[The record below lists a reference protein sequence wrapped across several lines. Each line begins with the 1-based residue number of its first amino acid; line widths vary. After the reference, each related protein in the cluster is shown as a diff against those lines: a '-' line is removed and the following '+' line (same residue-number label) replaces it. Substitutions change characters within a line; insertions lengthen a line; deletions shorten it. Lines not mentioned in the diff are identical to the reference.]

1 MELVTARNKRHGKH
15 EWKSVPRLGAAA
27 RRRARRWV
35 ALTALAPV
43 LLVPTTLMAA
53 SSSFLAEPRHPVL
66 GDPDSRELGVSGNLP
81 QAPLLSPEV
90 LERAADPQ
98 RLAAEA
104 EQLVELPT
112 GPLGIPE
119 SMLAAYVKA
128 ARQVERG
135 CGLHWSVLASIGR
148 IESGHA
154 RSGSVDVLGTTVRAV
169 LGPRLSG
176 GPGIAAIPDTDA
188 GRYDGDPVW
197 DRAVGPMQFIPSTWN
212 KFAVDGNDD
221 GVTSPHNIHDASLA
235 AARYLCSG
243 GGDLRE
249 PQSLAAAV
257 FRYNHSDSYVRTVL
271 IWAVAYAKGVTPT
284 PSELAPEVGDV
295 LDGERLPDGPQVLA
309 MAPPAPAPAQAPAPA
324 SAPPAAPAPT
334 GPPPPAPES
343 RPAESQISITPPE
356 IARPSAPDLNPPVAT
371 PPNSTQPG
379 HLPMPHPAPPGATQ
393 PGPPPST
400 TQPGPPPTAPQPGPP
415 PSGTQPSPPPTAPQP
430 GPPPSGTQPSPPP
443 TAPQPGPPP
452 SGTQPGP
459 PPGATQPGPPPSGT
473 QPGPPPDGTQPGPP
487 PGATQPGPPS
497 TQPGPPPTVPQ
508 PGPPPS
514 GTQPG
519 SPPDSSQPGPP
530 PPAEQPAAP
539 PPEPTSPPSSTP
551 DEAPKACDPTV
562 LANGGFA
569 TSPGAVPGAS
579 DPHSAVPGQTVYVDQ
594 GTAGQL
600 EPCVV
605 PDGFAAPPR

>member
-1 MELVTARNKRHGKH
+1 MELVGARNKRHGKH

-53 SSSFLAEPRHPVL
+53 SSSFLAESQHPAQ
-66 GDPDSRELGVSGNLP
+66 GDPDRELGVTGNLP

-98 RLAAEA
+98 RLATEA
-104 EQLVELPT
+104 EQQVELPT
-112 GPLGIPE
+112 GSLGIPE
-119 SMLAAYVKA
+119 PMLAAYVKA
-128 ARQVERG
+128 ARQVERS

-212 KFAVDGNDD
+212 RFAVDGNDD
-221 GVTSPHNIHDASLA
+221 GVASPHNIHDASLA

-243 GGDLRE
+243 GGDLRA
-249 PQSLAAAV
+249 PQNLAAAV

-271 IWAVAYAKGVTPT
+271 IWAAAYAKGVTPT

-295 LDGERLPDGPQVLA
+295 LDGERLPDGLQVLA
-309 MAPPAPAPAQAPAPA
+309 MGPAAPAPAQPPAPA
-324 SAPPAAPAPT
+324 SAPTAA
-334 GPPPPAPES
+334 PAPES
-343 RPAESQISITPPE
+343 RPGEPPISITPPE
-356 IARPSAPDLNPPVAT
+356 IARPSAPDLDPPAAT

-379 HLPMPHPAPPGATQ
+379 HLPAPQPAPPNSTQ
-393 PGPPPST
+393 PVP
-400 TQPGPPPTAPQPGPP
+400 PQPGPP
-415 PSGTQPSPPPTAPQP
+415 PNSTQPSPPPSGAQP
-430 GPPPSGTQPSPPP
+430 GPPPNG
-443 TAPQPGPPP
+443 
-452 SGTQPGP
+452 
-459 PPGATQPGPPPSGT
+459 TQPGPPPSGT
-473 QPGPPPDGTQPGPP
+473 QPGPPPDSAQPGPP
-487 PGATQPGPPS
+487 PPAGPATPPG
-497 TQPGPPPTVPQ
+497 TPQ
-508 PGPPPS
+508 H
-514 GTQPG
+514 
-519 SPPDSSQPGPP
+519 PP

-539 PPEPTSPPSSTP
+539 PPEPTSPPSPTP
-551 DEAPKACDPTV
+551 DEAPKACDPAV

-569 TSPGAVPGAS
+569 TSSGAVPGVS

-600 EPCVV
+600 EPCIV
-605 PDGFAAPPR
+605 PDGFAPPQ

>member
-1 MELVTARNKRHGKH
+1 MFGLGMELVGARNKRHGKH

-43 LLVPTTLMAA
+43 LLVPTTLMGA
-53 SSSFLAEPRHPVL
+53 SSSFLAEPHRPVQ
-66 GDPDSRELGVSGNLP
+66 GDPDPRELGVGGNLP

-90 LERAADPQ
+90 RERAADPQ
-98 RLAAEA
+98 RLAAGA
-104 EQLVELPT
+104 EQQVELPT
-112 GPLGIPE
+112 GSLGIPE
-119 SMLAAYVKA
+119 PMLAAYVKA
-128 ARQVERG
+128 ARQVESS

-212 KFAVDGNDD
+212 RFAVDGNDD
-221 GVTSPHNIHDASLA
+221 GVASPQNIHDASLA

-243 GGDLRE
+243 GGDLRD
-249 PQSLAAAV
+249 PQNLAAAV

-271 IWAVAYAKGVTPT
+271 IWAAAYAKGVTPT

-295 LDGERLPDGPQVLA
+295 LDGERLPDGPAVLA
-309 MAPPAPAPAQAPAPA
+309 MGPAAPAPAQPPAPA
-324 SAPPAAPAPT
+324 SAPPTAPAPT

-343 RPAESQISITPPE
+343 RPGEPPISITPPE
-356 IARPSAPDLNPPVAT
+356 IARPSAPDLDPSAAT
-371 PPNSTQPG
+371 PPNSTQPA
-379 HLPMPHPAPPGATQ
+379 HPPMSQPAPPPATQ
-393 PGPPPST
+393 PVP
-400 TQPGPPPTAPQPGPP
+400 PQPGPP
-415 PSGTQPSPPPTAPQP
+415 PSSTPP
-430 GPPPSGTQPSPPP
+430 GPPPNSTQPS
-443 TAPQPGPPP
+443 PPP

-459 PPGATQPGPPPSGT
+459 PPNGTQPGPPPSGT
-473 QPGPPPDGTQPGPP
+473 QPAPPPDSAQPGPQPPADPATP
-487 PGATQPGPPS
+487 PGT
-497 TQPGPPPTVPQ
+497 PQ
-508 PGPPPS
+508 
-514 GTQPG
+514 
-519 SPPDSSQPGPP
+519 DPP
-530 PPAEQPAAP
+530 PPAERPAAP
-539 PPEPTSPPSSTP
+539 PPEPTSPPSPTP
-551 DEAPKACDPTV
+551 DEAPKACDPAG

-600 EPCVV
+600 EPCIV
-605 PDGFAAPPR
+605 PDGFAPPQ

>member
-66 GDPDSRELGVSGNLP
+66 GDPDSRELGVNGNLP

-104 EQLVELPT
+104 EHQVELPT
-112 GPLGIPE
+112 GSLGIPE
-119 SMLAAYVKA
+119 PMLGAYVKA
-128 ARQVERG
+128 ARQVERS

-221 GVTSPHNIHDASLA
+221 GVASPHNIHDASLA

-243 GGDLRE
+243 GGDLHD

-271 IWAVAYAKGVTPT
+271 IWAAAYAKGVTPT

-309 MAPPAPAPAQAPAPA
+309 MGPAAPAPAQAPSPA

-343 RPAESQISITPPE
+343 RPAEPQISIAPPE
-356 IARPSAPDLNPPVAT
+356 IARPSAPELDPPVET

-379 HLPMPHPAPPGATQ
+379 QLPVPQPAPPGATQPGPPATAPQPGPPPSSTPPSPPSGTQPSPPPNGTQ

-400 TQPGPPPTAPQPGPP
+400 TQPGPP
-415 PSGTQPSPPPTAPQP
+415 SN
-430 GPPPSGTQPSPPP
+430 
-443 TAPQPGPPP
+443 
-452 SGTQPGP
+452 GTQPGP
-459 PPGATQPGPPPSGT
+459 PSNGT
-473 QPGPPPDGTQPGPP
+473 QPGPPPDSSQPGPP
-487 PGATQPGPPS
+487 PPADPATPPGA
-497 TQPGPPPTVPQ
+497 PQ
-508 PGPPPS
+508 
-514 GTQPG
+514 
-519 SPPDSSQPGPP
+519 DPP

-562 LANGGFA
+562 LANGEFA
-569 TSPGAVPGAS
+569 MSPGGVPGAS

-600 EPCVV
+600 APCIV
-605 PDGFAAPPR
+605 PDGFAAPPQ